1 MLALV
6 PITGHV
12 WQYFHIFLEGT
23 MPLPHNFVL
32 SIEQPTL
39 FPPWSLV
46 GLFQTGIDGR
56 EYGRLFGDHTNSS
69 QLRTMNR
76 ATHIFPAVGLDWFFH
91 PGIEAAAYHQLQ
103 PRMTTQRMAYY
114 TTHKKIPI
122 NTVDAS

>member
-1 MLALV
+1 
-6 PITGHV
+6 
-12 WQYFHIFLEGT
+12 
-23 MPLPHNFVL
+23 MPLLHNFVL

-39 FPPWSLV
+39 FPPRSLV
-46 GLFQTGIDGR
+46 DLFQTGIDGR
-56 EYGRLFGDHTNSS
+56 GYRRLFGGHASSS

-76 ATHIFPAVGLDWFFH
+76 ATHIFSAVELDWFFD